1 MKIDVDFEIFGIL
14 AFYSA
19 ILLAKI
25 LVMPVLVAKQRI
37 NKKVSVSVDESTC
50 SGSTAATDSSEVF
63 ANPED
68 KAFVPGGEVSIKHT
82 DQDVERYR
90 RAHLNDLENILP
102 FIFLAT
108 LFCFTNPGIEF
119 ARCLFQLFTIAR
131 IGHTIFY
138 CAPRA
143 RKAWLRFAS
152 CGVGWVI
159 NAYMAFSVFMYNF

>member
-37 NKKVSVSVDESTC
+37 NKK
-50 SGSTAATDSSEVF
+50 VF